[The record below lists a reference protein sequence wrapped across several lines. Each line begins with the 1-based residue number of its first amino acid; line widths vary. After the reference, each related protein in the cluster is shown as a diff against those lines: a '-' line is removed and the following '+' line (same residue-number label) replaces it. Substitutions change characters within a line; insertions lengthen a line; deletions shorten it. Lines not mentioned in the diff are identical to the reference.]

1 VGQGSLLGFERLS
14 QWAKIMRAILIVVS
28 AAMVLY
34 GADAATTGGYYFSQ
48 LLRMGRE
55 IGLPFL

>member
-1 VGQGSLLGFERLS
+1 LGFERLS
-14 QWAKIMRAILIVVS
+14 QWAKIMRAILIVAL